1 MVFCSCKTLPTET
14 PFPSNNKTPSFTREG
29 PWKLPQG
36 MWEPKQLS
44 PASCSVKGGRGLV
57 ISGTSAKWRQ
67 SKRNREPSKGRTSDS
82 FATLWGSGV
91 LQISQ

>member
-1 MVFCSCKTLPTET
+1 MVFCSSKIIPIET

-44 PASCSVKGGRGLV
+44 PASCSVKGGGGLE
-57 ISGTSAKWRQ
+57 ISGTSAKWGPTQ
-67 SKRNREPSKGRTSDS
+67 KE
-82 FATLWGSGV
+82 
-91 LQISQ
+91 